1 VPKRGPS
8 FRQRHVKVR
17 PARALRGEM
26 LLDDYDRRQLRRRKE
41 RRLIGFAFPIC
52 LVAAAIGLYLSPI
65 LRVQHVDVN
74 GASALNPDDV
84 AALADIH
91 GDSMV
96 SSTFAGAEG
105 RIAALPQVRS
115 VQIRRH
121 WPDTIEITVTERAP
135 WATWSV
141 GATPYTTD
149 ETGVVLATTAADA
162 GPIIH
167 APASA
172 APLQAGDHVDT
183 NALALTRT
191 LIEQVPAQLGVN
203 LTEIDWS
210 TNSGVTVTTDAGY
223 KVVFGD
229 SANMQYKLAV
239 WQGVENEFGRDSM
252 AGHVLDL
259 RFGERPSFQ

>member
-1 VPKRGPS
+1 MIGIG
-8 FRQRHVKVR
+8 
-17 PARALRGEM
+17 ALV
-26 LLDDYDRRQLRRRKE
+26 
-41 RRLIGFAFPIC
+41 C
-52 LVAAAIGLYLSPI
+52 LVAAVIGLYFSPI
-65 LRVQHVDVN
+65 LRVQHVEVT

-84 AALADIH
+84 AALADVH

-96 SSTFAGAEG
+96 SSTFAGAEA

-115 VQIRRH
+115 VQIQRH

-141 GATPYTTD
+141 GATPYTID
-149 ETGVVLATTAADA
+149 ETGVVLATTAANA

-167 APASA
+167 GPASDT
-172 APLQAGDHVDT
+172 PLQPGDHVDT
-183 NALALTRT
+183 DALALTHT
-191 LIEQVPAQLGVN
+191 LLEQVPAQLGVN

-210 TNSGVTVTTDAGY
+210 TDSGVTVTTDAGY

-239 WQGVENEFGRDSM
+239 WKGVENELGKDSM
-252 AGHVLDL
+252 AGHLLDL

>member
-1 VPKRGPS
+1 MPKRGPS
-8 FRQRHVKVR
+8 FRQRHGRGAPK
-17 PARALRGEM
+17 ALRGEM

-41 RRLIGFAFPIC
+41 RRMIGVAALIC
-52 LVAAAIGLYLSPI
+52 LVSASIGLYFSPI
-65 LRVQHVDVN
+65 LRVQHVEVT
-74 GASALNPDDV
+74 GTSALNPDDV
-84 AALADIH
+84 ATLADIR

-96 SSTFAGAEG
+96 SSTFTGAEA
-105 RIAALPQVRS
+105 RVAALPQVRS
-115 VQIRRH
+115 VQIQRQ
-121 WPDTIEITVTERAP
+121 WPDTIEIAVTERAP
-135 WATWSV
+135 WATWTA
-141 GATPYTTD
+141 GATPYTID
-149 ETGVVLATTAADA
+149 ETGVVLATTAADS

-172 APLQAGDHVDT
+172 GPLQPGDQVDAD
-183 NALALTRT
+183 ALALTYS
-191 LIEQVPAQLGVN
+191 LVEQVPAQLGVN

-229 SANMQYKLAV
+229 SANTQYKLAV
-239 WQGVENEFGRDSM
+239 WQGVETEFGRDSM

>member
-8 FRQRHVKVR
+8 FRQRHGRGVPK
-17 PARALRGEM
+17 ALRGEM
-26 LLDDYDRRQLRRRKE
+26 LLDDYDRRRLRRHKE
-41 RRLIGFAFPIC
+41 RRMIGIGGLVC
-52 LVAAAIGLYLSPI
+52 LVTAVIGLYFSPI
-65 LRVQHVDVN
+65 LRVQHVEVT

-84 AALADIH
+84 AALADVH

-96 SSTFAGAEG
+96 SSTFAGAEA

-115 VQIRRH
+115 VQIQRH

-141 GATPYTTD
+141 GATPYTID
-149 ETGVVLATTAADA
+149 ETGVVLATTAANA

-167 APASA
+167 GPASDT
-172 APLQAGDHVDT
+172 PLQPGDHVDPD
-183 NALALTRT
+183 ALALTHT
-191 LIEQVPAQLGVN
+191 LLEQVPAQLGVN

-210 TNSGVTVTTDAGY
+210 TDSGVTVTTDAGY

-239 WQGVENEFGRDSM
+239 WKGVENEFGKDSM
-252 AGHVLDL
+252 AGHLLDL

>member
-1 VPKRGPS
+1 
-8 FRQRHVKVR
+8 
-17 PARALRGEM
+17 M
-26 LLDDYDRRQLRRRKE
+26 LLDDYDRRRLRRRNE
-41 RRLIGFAFPIC
+41 RRMIGIGALVC
-52 LVAAAIGLYLSPI
+52 LVAAVIGLYFSPI
-65 LRVQHVDVN
+65 LRVQHVEVT

-84 AALADIH
+84 AALANVHD
-91 GDSMV
+91 DSMI
-96 SSTFAGAEG
+96 SSTFADAEA

-115 VQIRRH
+115 VQIQRH
-121 WPDTIEITVTERAP
+121 WPDTIEIAVTERAP

-141 GATPYTTD
+141 GATPYTID
-149 ETGVVLATTAADA
+149 ETGVVLATTAANA

-167 APASA
+167 APASDT
-172 APLQAGDHVDT
+172 PLQPGDHVDAD
-183 NALALTRT
+183 ALALTHT
-191 LIEQVPAQLGVN
+191 LLDQVPAQLGVN

-239 WQGVENEFGRDSM
+239 WKGVENEIGKDSM
-252 AGHVLDL
+252 AGHLLDL